1 MTDTGVR
8 LDRALVARN
17 VVGSRTRAQRLIA
30 QGDIIVNG
38 TTVRKASYRVCPSDR
53 LEVASG
59 VTLYVSRG
67 AHKLIGAFRAF
78 SPHGLPAPSGRVCL
92 DIGAS
97 TGGFTQVLL
106 RSGARL
112 VMALDVGHGQLA
124 ASLVAD
130 PRVINMEGINIR
142 DVTADLLPAVPT
154 YIVSD
159 VSFISLTYV
168 IPVIARICAH
178 QGGRTGAHAPHVPV
192 EIILL
197 IKPQFEVGKGRLG
210 KNGIVTDPRLR
221 EMAKKKV
228 IDCAEECGLQVCGC
242 VDSPIEGEHGNREYL
257 LWLRG

>member
-1 MTDTGVR
+1 MTDIGAR
-8 LDRALVARN
+8 LDRALVARD

-30 QGDIIVNG
+30 QGDITVNG
-38 TTVRKASYRVCPSDR
+38 ATVRKASYHVLPSDR

-59 VTLYVSRG
+59 VTQYVSRG
-67 AHKLIGAFRAF
+67 AHKLIGAFHAF
-78 SPHGLPAPSGRVCL
+78 SPHGLPSPAGRVCL

-106 RSGARL
+106 RTGAQQ

-124 ASLVAD
+124 SYLVAD
-130 PRVINMEGINIR
+130 PRVINMEGVNIR

-178 QGGRTGAHAPHVPV
+178 QEDHASARVAHIPV

-210 KNGIVTDPRLR
+210 KNGIVTDPHLRLT
-221 EMAKKKV
+221 AQKKV
-228 IDCAEECGLQVCGC
+228 IDCAEKCGLKVCGC

>member
-1 MTDTGVR
+1 MTDIGDR

-30 QGDIIVNG
+30 QGDISVNG
-38 TTVRKASYRVCPSDR
+38 TTVRKASYRVFPSDR

-59 VTLYVSRG
+59 VTQYVSRG

-78 SPHGLPAPSGRVCL
+78 SPHGLLSPAGRVCL

-106 RSGARL
+106 RSEARL

-178 QGGRTGAHAPHVPV
+178 QGGRIGAHAPHAQV
-192 EIILL
+192 EILLL